1 MTDAQMSL
9 TTYQFNT
16 ALSDACVIE
25 ITSTQL
31 VLEQLKDKK
40 GVCIIPQKQDKA
52 ARKIIKHLGREVTE
66 IEGSKRG
73 TLRYTFSPPLSNEE
87 LSKYEDASC

>member
-1 MTDAQMSL
+1 MTPHQLD
-9 TTYQFNT
+9 T

-31 VLEQLKDKK
+31 VLEQHKDKK
-40 GVCIIPQKQDKA
+40 CVCIIPQKQDEA
-52 ARKIIKHLGREVTE
+52 ARKIIKHLGREVTG

-73 TLRYTFSPPLSNEE
+73 TLRYTFSPPLSVEE